1 MRAALDTQTMGDAAA
16 FAALEPEWWELWRRA
31 PSATPFQL
39 PAWLI
44 PWWRHFHPGELF
56 VVTVRRAGRL
66 VGLAPFYIED
76 GALGRRLLP
85 VGISLSDYLDVLLD
99 PDYREEAG
107 QALVHHFARE
117 GECWDGWSLEE
128 LAPQAAALTLPVPPE
143 CEEQLTPQ
151 SDCPVLTVPEGQTA
165 EAAAPERQRR
175 NLRLARNRAARRG
188 GIVVEQGTAA
198 SASVILDHLF
208 RLHRARWQSRGE
220 DGVLADDAVQ
230 SFQRD
235 VVPGLMQA
243 GLLRLYLM
251 RIGGEPAAAYYGF
264 VHDRRAYGY
273 LTGFD
278 PNFSFESPGLLL
290 WAHAIEQA
298 VAEGAREFHFLRGP
312 EAYKYAWGATDR
324 WNMRRL
330 FRRRVEDGHG
340 QS

>member
-1 MRAALDTQTMGDAAA
+1 
-16 FAALEPEWWELWRRA
+16 
-31 PSATPFQL
+31 
-39 PAWLI
+39 
-44 PWWRHFHPGELF
+44 
-56 VVTVRRAGRL
+56 VTVRHGQRL

-76 GALGRRLLP
+76 GPLGRRILP
-85 VGISLSDYLDVLLD
+85 VGISLSDYLDILLD
-99 PDYREEAG
+99 PEHREQAG
-107 QALVHHFARE
+107 QALVDHVARE
-117 GECWDGWSLEE
+117 SERWDEWSLEE
-128 LAPQAAALTLPVPPE
+128 LAPQAAALTLPVPPG

-151 SDCPVLTVPEGQTA
+151 SACPVLTVPEGQTA

-208 RLHRARWQSRGE
+208 RLHRARWESRGE

-230 SFQRD
+230 GFQRD
-235 VVPGLMQA
+235 AVPGLMQA

-251 RIGGEPAAAYYGF
+251 RIGDEPAAAYYGF
-264 VHDRRAYGY
+264 VQDRRAYGY

-298 VAEGAREFHFLRGP
+298 AAEGAREFHFLRGP

-324 WNMRRL
+324 WNMRRSFL
-330 FRRRVEDGHG
+330 RRVEGGHAR
-340 QS
+340 S